1 MSIIFDSHIMNNE
14 LGVSG
19 HAADNPESPWHLYL
33 LRCRDGSLY
42 AGITLDPE
50 RRCKEHNQQASRAS
64 RYVWSRR
71 PAELVWQ
78 RPVVSQSVALQL
90 EYRLK
95 KLSKVEKERLLQDD
109 HGWLALQAQI
119 KTAP

>member
-1 MSIIFDSHIMNNE
+1 MSMIFDSHNMNDE
-14 LGVSG
+14 HSVSNL
-19 HAADNPESPWHLYL
+19 AADNPESPWHIYL
-33 LRCRDGSLY
+33 LRCRDGSFY
-42 AGITLDPE
+42 AGISLDPV
-50 RRCKEHNQQASRAS
+50 RRCKEHNQQVSRAS

-78 RPVVSQSVALQL
+78 RAVASQSVALQL

-95 KLSKVEKERLLQDD
+95 KLSKVAKERLLQDD
-109 HGWLALQAQI
+109 HGWVALQAKI

>member
-1 MSIIFDSHIMNNE
+1 MSDD
-14 LGVSG
+14 
-19 HAADNPESPWHLYL
+19 APDNPASPWYLYL
-33 LRCRDGSLY
+33 LRCRDGSFY
-42 AGITLDPE
+42 AGISLDPE
-50 RRCKEHNQQASRAS
+50 RRCREHNQQASRAS

-78 RPVVSQSVALQL
+78 RTVASQSVALQL

-95 KLSKVEKERLLQDD
+95 RLSKTHKERLLQDD
-109 HGWLALQAQI
+109 HGWMALQAKI